1 MFVLY
6 VLQSPSSERSQNGS
20 SSDLRKRES
29 RNSKPGSPSL
39 HDPYTLFKFDKVTVL
54 TDVLLNIY
62 LYATSIGDFLPP
74 QLYNHIERFQYLLH
88 QGTGK
93 AQASLRI

>member
-1 MFVLY
+1 METGAFMSCGLINVVFL
-6 VLQSPSSERSQNGS
+6 LFQSPSSERSQNGS

-54 TDVLLNIY
+54 TFVLLITFICCMY
-62 LYATSIGDFLPP
+62 W
-74 QLYNHIERFQYLLH
+74 
-88 QGTGK
+88 
-93 AQASLRI
+93 